1 MNRTFT
7 QGRRLGAASA
17 PLLVL
22 ASLLLASCG
31 SSSHKTTATTKT
43 STSPD
48 SVHVGSL
55 KIHVSSFSECLKKNG
70 ITQPIDKAGTSGD
83 GSTGALPKGVSKSRY
98 EQVLKKCGVSFSASG
113 AIPRVS
119 ALRHVNRGAIES
131 QLKKF
136 AACMRENGVS
146 FPEPRTSGHSPTFD
160 TKAVDTSSKAFRA
173 AESKCIADLR
183 GAHHTTPPAA
193 TG

>member
-7 QGRRLGAASA
+7 QGRRLGAAST
-17 PLLVL
+17 PMLVL
-22 ASLLLASCG
+22 ACLLLASCG
-31 SSSHKTTATTKT
+31 GSSHKATPTTKT

-48 SVHVGSL
+48 SVHVGSI
-55 KIHVSSFSECLKKNG
+55 KIHVSSFNECLKKNG
-70 ITQPIDKAGTSGD
+70 IPQLSDKAGTSGD
-83 GSTGALPKGVSKSRY
+83 GSAGALPKGVSKSRY
-98 EQVLKKCGVSFSASG
+98 EQVLKKCGGSFSTTG
-113 AIPRVS
+113 AIPRIS
-119 ALRHVNRGAIES
+119 ALRHVNRSAIES

-160 TKAVDTSSKAFRA
+160 TKALDTSSKAFRA
-173 AESKCIADLR
+173 AESKCIAALR